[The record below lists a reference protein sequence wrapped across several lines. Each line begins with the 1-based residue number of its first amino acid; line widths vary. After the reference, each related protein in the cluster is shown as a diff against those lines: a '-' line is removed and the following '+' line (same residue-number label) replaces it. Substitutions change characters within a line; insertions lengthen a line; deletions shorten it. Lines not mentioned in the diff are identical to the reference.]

1 MSLLSRFRL
10 SALCLATSVL
20 TSLPVI
26 ADEALETPS
35 ESSAATESIDADAPK
50 PATDNGILPL
60 DDLRTFTKVYE
71 HIRKGYVEEIDDS
84 TLLEYAIKGMLSEL
98 DPHSSY
104 LNANSFDD
112 LQVNTT
118 GEFGGLGIEVG
129 MENGFVKVVSPIDD
143 TPAAKAGVEA
153 GDLIIKLDDK
163 PVKGMGLSDAV
174 DMMRGVKGSDIT
186 LTIVREGVD
195 QPFDLVLT
203 RDTIKVQSVRSRI
216 LEEGYGYI
224 RIAQFQL
231 RTGKD
236 TQEAIAKLH
245 KESPDLKGI
254 ILDLRNNPGGVL
266 QASVEVADAFLDEG
280 LIVYTEGRIHKTEL
294 RYEAE
299 PGDLTDGLPIVV
311 LINDGSASASEI
323 VAGALQDHRRAVI
336 LGTQSFGKGSVQTV
350 IPLNEDI
357 AIKLT
362 TALYF
367 TPNGRSIQAQGIEPD
382 IEVERAKVTA
392 LRNRGRTTEA
402 DLQGRLDNGNGGDA
416 VDSKTR
422 GDRDRDDLFKRDN
435 QMFEALNLL
444 KGINLFGNHRPQ
456 VKAKSVAV
464 LED

>member
-20 TSLPVI
+20 TSLPLV
-26 ADEALETPS
+26 ADDVVEAPS
-35 ESSAATESIDADAPK
+35 EPAASTESAEADK
-50 PATDNGILPL
+50 PEEAKNNGLLPL

-174 DMMRGVKGSDIT
+174 DMMRGAKGSDIT

-216 LEEGYGYI
+216 LEDGYGYI
-224 RIAQFQL
+224 RIAQFQV

-236 TQEAIAKLH
+236 TQEAIEKLH
-245 KESPDLKGI
+245 KESPELKGI

-280 LIVYTEGRIHKTEL
+280 LIVYTEGRINKTEL

-299 PGDLTDGLPIVV
+299 PGDLTEGLPIVV

-382 IEVERAKVTA
+382 IEVQRAKVTA
-392 LRNRGRTTEA
+392 LRSRGRTTEA

-422 GDRDRDDLFKRDN
+422 GERDRDDLFKRDN

-456 VKAKSVAV
+456 ANSKSVAI